1 MLYVALFGRLLVAT
15 VFAVS
20 AFTKLRS
27 RSAFGAFRRST
38 RRMGIL
44 PERLVRPV
52 AALVVGCE
60 VAIVALVAV
69 PARMAGIVG
78 LALAAALLAGLAA
91 AIGIVVRRGT
101 VTTCQCFGHSAMP
114 LGTFHIGRNLVLIAI
129 AAIAAVVTWIGDGGA
144 ELGGALL
151 AALAGVL
158 GGALVTVLDDVRTL
172 LIPPAKTSAIRQG
185 SAHPTRRRST

>member
-27 RSAFGAFRRST
+27 RGAFGAFRRST

-44 PERLVRPV
+44 PERLVQPV

-60 VAIVALVAV
+60 VAIVGLLAV
-69 PARMAGIVG
+69 PTRMTGIVG
-78 LALAAALLAGLAA
+78 LALAAALLAGLAG

-129 AAIAAVVTWIGDGGA
+129 AAAAAVGTGSADA
-144 ELGGALL
+144 DPELGGALL
-151 AALAGVL
+151 AALLGVL
-158 GGALVTVLDDVRTL
+158 GGALVTVLDDVRSL
-172 LIPPAKTSAIRQG
+172 LHPPKTSAIRQG